1 MVSQGGKQVIPIQE
15 ITVEFVYS
23 RQNKM
28 NNSYVEDANDKLLV
42 KVLFA
47 GGVRHDPQ
55 RFMRKTVNVPHFN
68 RDTVK
73 YASRERDNQNAKSK
87 YCFLFNS
94 FSEKY

>member
-28 NNSYVEDANDKLLV
+28 NNSHVEDANDKLLV

-73 YASRERDNQNAKSK
+73 YASRERDESK
-87 YCFLFNS
+87 PEIKILLPIQFLF
-94 FSEKY
+94 